1 MCAPSDRL
9 PPFKLMLRFVSPAI
23 DEEFAF
29 LKEFEKGE
37 YRNHTSMDSYKN
49 IHSKYCNRIYQVKFF
64 FQFNCTRSLLHNVI
78 HYTKIYLHFMSMKS
92 HMKKCMIYRYM
103 YRQNNS
109 YSTNIFSMYIT
120 NVTGILKKSFYR
132 A

>member
-1 MCAPSDRL
+1 MSYLGEKVWPTTKNLIQVMCAPSDRL

-37 YRNHTSMDSYKN
+37 YRNHTSMDSTKISIRN
-49 IHSKYCNRIYQVKFF
+49 TVTEFIRSSF
-64 FQFNCTRSLLHNVI
+64 FQFYCTRSLLHNVI

-103 YRQNNS
+103 YR
-109 YSTNIFSMYIT
+109 
-120 NVTGILKKSFYR
+120 
-132 A
+132 

>member
-1 MCAPSDRL
+1 MSYLGEKVWPRTKNLIQVMCAPSDRL

-49 IHSKYCNRIYQVKFF
+49 IHSKYCNRIY
-64 FQFNCTRSLLHNVI
+64 
-78 HYTKIYLHFMSMKS
+78 
-92 HMKKCMIYRYM
+92 
-103 YRQNNS
+103 
-109 YSTNIFSMYIT
+109 
-120 NVTGILKKSFYR
+120 
-132 A
+132 